1 MHEFTFAV
9 CENCRHRRL
18 VECLAVEILNG
29 IHKLVHVSIKIVW
42 KTENTP
48 LGCMQD
54 DKQQMN
60 LAFLV
65 CILIGSQ

>member
-1 MHEFTFAV
+1 MHELTLAV
-9 CENCRHRRL
+9 CENCRRRRL
-18 VECLAVEILNG
+18 VERLAVEILNG
-29 IHKLVHVSIKIVW
+29 IHKLIHISVNIVQ

-54 DKQQMN
+54 DEQRMN
-60 LAFLV
+60 LACLV